1 MNNPYPS
8 QSDINNI
15 NIQELVNTINLIN
28 VRLEYFIA
36 QQETLTNVINNINS
50 LILTITNKTYD
61 DTNIINILNDIKSSI
76 NNINDKL
83 SNNDGTNN

>member
-28 VRLEYFIA
+28 VRLEYFIV

-61 DTNIINILNDIKSSI
+61 DTNIINISNDIKSSI

-83 SNNDGTNN
+83 SNNNGTDN